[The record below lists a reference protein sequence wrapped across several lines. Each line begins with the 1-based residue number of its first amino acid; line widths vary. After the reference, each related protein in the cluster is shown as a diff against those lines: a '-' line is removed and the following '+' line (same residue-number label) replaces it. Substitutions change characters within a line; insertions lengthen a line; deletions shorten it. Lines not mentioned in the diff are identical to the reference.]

1 MAEYLIDDLARA
13 AGTTVRNVRA
23 YQDRGLLAPPK
34 RQGRV
39 ALYDDRHLARLR
51 LIGQLLDRGY
61 SLGVIRDLTE
71 AWDSGRSLGAVLGL
85 VSELQGPWSDET
97 PAHMSREALFEMFGP
112 EAAAQGVLGALSFG
126 LVEPEGEG
134 FRVPSPRLLAVGREL
149 HAAGVPIDAVLEE
162 LRRLRADMERIAARF
177 VELAA
182 RPVLDRHVEVL
193 ASDEV
198 PAEVQA
204 LVARLKPLAQ
214 VAIDAELARAMR
226 THAGAML
233 ADVVRRYVGE
243 GPAAEPAPPKG
254 PRPERIEV
262 QDG

>member
-1 MAEYLIDDLARA
+1 MADYRIDDLARA

-39 ALYDDRHLARLR
+39 ALYDETHLARLR

-61 SLGVIRDLTE
+61 SLGVIRELTE

-97 PAHMSREALFEMFGP
+97 PTHVSRDELFAMFGA
-112 EAAAQGVLGALSFG
+112 EAAAQGVLAAIAFG
-126 LVEPEGEG
+126 LVEPEGDG

-149 HAAGVPIDAVLEE
+149 YQVGVPIDAVLEE
-162 LRRLRADMERIAARF
+162 LQRLRSDMERIAGRF

-182 RPVLDRHVEVL
+182 RAVLDQHVEVL

-198 PAEVQA
+198 PEEVQA
-204 LVARLKPLAQ
+204 LVTRLKPLAQ

-226 THAGAML
+226 THAGAFL
-233 ADVVRRYVGE
+233 ADVVRRYVGD
-243 GPAAEPAPPKG
+243 GPKPATQMPV
-254 PRPERIEV
+254 RRVERIDV
-262 QDG
+262 QEG